1 MDAGDRIR
9 AIQARMLAGIQ
20 QQPSN
25 TIQSGQVP
33 NNPPLTPDQIA
44 TIKANYPA
52 TNFSFQNL
60 IYPCNTTSTF
70 TTTVNGRPLNF
81 TSTLSSATLCSTIYL
96 QTYAVTST
104 MGLVGT
110 TTFRGQYY
118 NATN

>member
-33 NNPPLTPDQIA
+33 NTPPLTPDKIA

-52 TNFSFQNL
+52 TDFSFKNL
-60 IYPCNTTSTF
+60 IYPCNITSTY
-70 TTTVNGRPLNF
+70 TVNNLAF
-81 TSTLSSATLCSTIYL
+81 TSTYTQATLCSTIYL

-104 MGLVGT
+104 MNLVGT